1 MPTQAESVDTII
13 TTILSRLSD
22 ALTSPKPTYTVND
35 QNFEWNE
42 YVDMLFRSLDKARVL
57 RSKLEGPVSKMTIMR
72 AI

>member
-13 TTILSRLSD
+13 TTILSRISD
-22 ALTSPKPTYTVND
+22 ALTSPKVTYRVND
-35 QNFEWNE
+35 QEFEWNE
-42 YVDMLFRSLDKARVL
+42 YTDLLFRSLDKAREL

>member
-22 ALTSPKPTYTVND
+22 ALTAPKPTYRVND
-35 QNFEWNE
+35 QEFEWNE
-42 YVDMLFRSLDKARVL
+42 YVDMLFRSLDKAREL